1 MSNWKRSA
9 QRFVQTKHCQ
19 NMGKS
24 EKIFQM
30 GFTSTVGYEVA
41 KPVTQVLFVKI
52 FVSPMN
58 KIAYK
63 EGGHELGILVQAS
76 TLSI

>member
-19 NMGKS
+19 KMGKS

-58 KIAYK
+58 KTAYK
-63 EGGHELGILVQAS
+63 GGGH
-76 TLSI
+76 